1 MSARPVVG
9 WVVDVQNDFMRPDGR
24 LYVRHLNDPDDA
36 GATAVTDELVRAVRW
51 FEEHA
56 DLIVFTG
63 DWHSL
68 EDDEIDPVSP
78 DPTQGTY
85 PPHCMGRS
93 DDPAER
99 EGAALL
105 PEIAPDD
112 PLIMEVDAD
121 AAEGR
126 RVAREAVESGRPVFI
141 RKTRF
146 DVFDGNAGTAAFV
159 EEVVRGLGA
168 PEFVV
173 VGVARDVCVTQAV
186 DGLVGRGH
194 AVTALRDATW
204 GLGLEPE
211 EVTLARWAEGAAVRT
226 FEDFRRASEG
236 RVARG
241 S

>member
-1 MSARPVVG
+1 
-9 WVVDVQNDFMRPDGR
+9 
-24 LYVRHLNDPDDA
+24 
-36 GATAVTDELVRAVRW
+36 
-51 FEEHA
+51 
-56 DLIVFTG
+56 
-63 DWHSL
+63 
-68 EDDEIDPVSP
+68 DEIDPVSP

-186 DGLVGRGH
+186 D
-194 AVTALRDATW
+194 
-204 GLGLEPE
+204 
-211 EVTLARWAEGAAVRT
+211 
-226 FEDFRRASEG
+226 
-236 RVARG
+236 
-241 S
+241 